1 MSNGNSQGTSIW
13 PVVTVI
19 VAVIALAGV
28 GWDVMLQKHNK
39 SLEDRLKKVE
49 LHLAEMDGAAKAA
62 ADAAAKARRK
72 ARAADSAPATLPKDK
87 TPGK

>member
-1 MSNGNSQGTSIW
+1 MSNGTSQNASIW

-19 VAVIALAGV
+19 VAVIALAAV
-28 GWDVMLQKHNK
+28 GWDAMLQKHNK

-49 LHLAEMDGAAKAA
+49 LRLAEMDGAAKAA
-62 ADAAAKARRK
+62 DAAAARARRK

-87 TPGK
+87 PSGK